1 MRNYIMM
8 ILLAMLSLAIEVKG
22 QEVNFTSPAVERAV
36 RHHLNIDDEAAISFS
51 QLDTIT
57 YIDLSRRGVTD
68 TRDLMLMPKLR
79 VLDLSDNMVNDLH
92 PIAMLDSLEYVDLS
106 YNSLK
111 SINELSFSKAENLTV
126 NVAFNY
132 IKDFSM
138 FCSITSCSFTLNGT
152 GLQLSKDA
160 PYFDVYQ
167 FYADVSN
174 AGVAKASWRGYTNME
189 NEVSVTCGAVSVKA
203 QMDGYTNSV
212 ALPRELDATTQ
223 AVLSNGVV
231 GDTTYV
237 VPPLAHIV
245 KGGDVVT
252 IDTELPA
259 SYQIG
264 YLRALHGNVE
274 ADGKVLHYKAPSNIV
289 ADTLYFS
296 YYEAG
301 RIRGFAQM
309 YFMTQDFYDGI
320 EAPMQD
326 APLKTTLR
334 DGILHIAGTP
344 EELKDVTDVKVYD
357 VTGRTLAAERQ
368 ADGRGIVVR
377 IPKSPSIVIVEVTL
391 GGRRIV
397 TKVAAR

>member
-132 IKDFSM
+132 IKDFSI

-189 NEVSVTCGAVSVKA
+189 NEVSLKCGTLSAKA

-212 ALPRELDATTQ
+212 ALPRELAATTQ

-237 VPPLAHIV
+237 VPPLTHIV

-289 ADTLYFS
+289 ADTLYMS

-326 APLKTTLR
+326 APLKMTLR

-357 VTGRTLAAERQ
+357 ATGRTLAAERQ

>member
-397 TKVAAR
+397 TKIAAR